1 MNLKRRIESL
11 ETKGGAVCPW
21 VALKNFDNSSIIWN
35 GKTYPDEMAFHD
47 ALQNCGIGGKLILLD
62 D

>member
-1 MNLKRRIESL
+1 MNLKRRIENL
-11 ETKGGAVCPW
+11 ETKGVAGCPL
-21 VALKNFDNSSIIWN
+21 VALKNFDNSSISWK

-47 ALQNCGIGGKLILLD
+47 ALQNFAIEGKLVLID

>member
-1 MNLKRRIESL
+1 MNLKRRIENL
-11 ETKGGAVCPW
+11 ETKGLAAAPM
-21 VALKNFDNSSIIWN
+21 VALKNFGNSSITWN

-47 ALQNCGIGGKLILLD
+47 ALQNCGTEGKLILID